1 MSFISKLF
9 GGNKSEKD
17 VRIVRPLVSE
27 INKYFESYQSLSND
41 DLRSKTQ
48 EFRQRIKDYLAETD
62 QEIVNKNQ
70 EAENLVFNDLNGRDA
85 LYQQVDKLKKKRDD
99 QIEEILNKILPEA
112 FAVVKETARRFK

>member
-48 EFRQRIKDYLAETD
+48 EFRQRIKDYLADTD
-62 QEIVNKNQ
+62 KEIVSKNQ
-70 EAENLVFNDLNGRDA
+70 EAENLVFND
-85 LYQQVDKLKKKRDD
+85 
-99 QIEEILNKILPEA
+99 
-112 FAVVKETARRFK
+112 